1 MRKTVS
7 TNVARENSS
16 CAVFEGRIV
25 VSGWYNNNEGLLN
38 TVEAYDHIDDSW
50 KYMPNMRV

>member
-7 TNVARENSS
+7 TNVDRENAS

-25 VSGWYNNNEGLLN
+25 VTGGYNDNEGLLN
-38 TVEAYDHIDDSW
+38 TVEAYDHIDYSW
-50 KYMPNMRV
+50 KNMPNMRV